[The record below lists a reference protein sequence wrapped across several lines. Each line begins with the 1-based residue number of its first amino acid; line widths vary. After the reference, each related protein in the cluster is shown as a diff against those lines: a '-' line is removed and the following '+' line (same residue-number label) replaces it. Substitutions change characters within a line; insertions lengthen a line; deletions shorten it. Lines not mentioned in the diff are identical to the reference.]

1 MTEEEMKAKIT
12 ELENAIK
19 AKDSTITSLESQRS
33 NQNAY
38 ITKLEQ
44 KAQTLET
51 NMNNV
56 KAAANN
62 TKEFPPEVVEYFQ
75 KKRREDYTEQAYNQI
90 QQTVSPE
97 VFSVLKPEVDA
108 FLKAYMNEQN
118 VSVKYIVDAFHLL
131 LGKAYADPNH
141 VINKPK
147 AAAPASTPAE
157 PEEQPANPNLIAEQ
171 FAKMQNKGMTNND
184 QPMNTP
190 PMVEPVKVANTKE
203 AMSSFKTRLLNGFD
217 STKFE

>member
-1 MTEEEMKAKIT
+1 MTEEQLKAKID
-12 ELENAIK
+12 ELENTIK
-19 AKDSTITSLESQRS
+19 AKDSTISSLESQRS

-44 KAQTLET
+44 KSQTLE
-51 NMNNV
+51 NNLNSV

-62 TKEFPPEVVEYFQ
+62 AKEFPPEVVEYFQ

-97 VFSVLKPEVDA
+97 VFAVLKPEVDA

-118 VSVKYIVDAFHLL
+118 VSVKYIIDAFHLL

-141 VINKPK
+141 VINKK
-147 AAAPASTPAE
+147 TTGPASTVVE
-157 PEEQPANPNLIAEQ
+157 PVAAQPNTAAIAEQ
-171 FAKMQNKGMTNND
+171 IAKMQNKGMTNTD

-190 PMVEPVKVANTKE
+190 PMVEPPKVANTKE
-203 AMSSFKTRLLNGFD
+203 AMSSFKARLLNGFD

>member
-1 MTEEEMKAKIT
+1 MTEEQMKAKIS
-12 ELENAIK
+12 ELENQIK
-19 AKDSTITSLESQRS
+19 AKDTTISSLESQRS

-62 TKEFPPEVVEYFQ
+62 AKEFPPEVVEYFQ

-90 QQTVSPE
+90 QQSVSPE
-97 VFSVLKPEVDA
+97 VFNLLKPEVDA

-131 LGKAYADPNH
+131 LGKAYADPKH
-141 VINKPK
+141 AINQK
-147 AAAPASTPAE
+147 AAAPASTAVDNAA
-157 PEEQPANPNLIAEQ
+157 QVPNGVAIAEQ
-171 FAKMQNKGMTNND
+171 IAKMQNRGMTNTD

-190 PMVEPVKVANTKE
+190 PIVEGPKVSNTKE
-203 AMSSFKTRLLNGFD
+203 AMNSFKTRLLNGFD

>member
-1 MTEEEMKAKIT
+1 MTEEQLKAKID
-12 ELENAIK
+12 ELENQLR
-19 AKDSTITSLESQRS
+19 AKDSTINSLESQRS

-44 KAQTLET
+44 KSQTLE
-51 NMNNV
+51 NNLNNV

-90 QQTVSPE
+90 QKTVSPE
-97 VFSVLKPEVDA
+97 VFNLLKPEVEA

-141 VINKPK
+141 VINKK
-147 AAAPASTPAE
+147 TTGPASTVEKPVEE
-157 PEEQPANPNLIAEQ
+157 PINKNAIAEQ
-171 FAKMQNKGMTNND
+171 LARMQNKGMTSSD

-190 PMVEPVKVANTKE
+190 PIVEGPKVANTKE
-203 AMSSFKTRLLNGFD
+203 AMSSFKARLLNGFD

>member
-1 MTEEEMKAKIT
+1 MTEEQMKAKIA
-12 ELENAIK
+12 ELEGQIK
-19 AKDSTITSLESQRS
+19 AKDSTISSLESQRS

-44 KAQTLET
+44 KSQTLE
-51 NMNNV
+51 NNLNNV

-90 QQTVSPE
+90 KLTVNE
-97 VFSVLKPEVDA
+97 ETFNILKPEVDA

-141 VINKPK
+141 VINKK
-147 AAAPASTPAE
+147 AFGPASPMPE
-157 PEEQPANPNLIAEQ
+157 PVQEPTNNVAMVEQI
-171 FAKMQNKGMTNND
+171 AKMHTQGMTNSD

-190 PMVEPVKVANTKE
+190 TFVEGPKVANTRE

-217 STKFE
+217 STRFE

>member
-1 MTEEEMKAKIT
+1 MTEEQLKAKIN
-12 ELENAIK
+12 ELENQIK

-90 QQTVSPE
+90 
-97 VFSVLKPEVDA
+97 
-108 FLKAYMNEQN
+108 
-118 VSVKYIVDAFHLL
+118 
-131 LGKAYADPNH
+131 
-141 VINKPK
+141 
-147 AAAPASTPAE
+147 PAHCQKQS
-157 PEEQPANPNLIAEQ
+157 LC
-171 FAKMQNKGMTNND
+171 
-184 QPMNTP
+184 
-190 PMVEPVKVANTKE
+190 
-203 AMSSFKTRLLNGFD
+203 S
-217 STKFE
+217 

>member
-1 MTEEEMKAKIT
+1 MTEEQMKAKIA
-12 ELENAIK
+12 ELEGQIK
-19 AKDSTITSLESQRS
+19 AKDSTISSLESQRS

-44 KAQTLET
+44 KSQTLE
-51 NMNNV
+51 NNLNNV

-90 QQTVSPE
+90 QKNVSPE
-97 VFSVLKPEVDA
+97 IFTLLKPEVDA

-118 VSVKYIVDAFHLL
+118 VSVKYIIDAFHLL

-141 VINKPK
+141 AINKK
-147 AAAPASTPAE
+147 TTGPASTVVTPE
-157 PEEQPANPNLIAEQ
+157 PQPINNVALVEQL
-171 FAKMQNKGMTNND
+171 AKMQTKGMTNND

-190 PMVEPVKVANTKE
+190 PVVEGPKVANTRE
-203 AMSSFKTRLLNGFD
+203 AMSSFKARLLNGFD